1 MGILHISNITDIHRY
16 TRTGSQRHVKD
27 LLDRIKLTVG
37 TQQDIEPSFT
47 DRSDRTVKIFLLD
60 RVHDLGDRKV
70 KGTQFVEV
78 QVNVNLSTQPATH
91 LNLSYS
97 LDALKT
103 VKDVLLS
110 KNPDLLGI
118 HLIGSQ
124 GKKHDWKLRYIK
136 LEDSRGLN
144 VVRE

>member
-136 LEDSRGLN
+136 LEDSRGIN